1 MGIKK
6 LALLLLLPAAFL
18 AACGGQPRAAA
29 KPQRERPP
37 CERSA
42 ALLPGTGFEPALD
55 GARTAAANELL
66 AKIAACEVLPF
77 AEDHTVFGN
86 REGRLPPRPR
96 GYYLEYSFPVPGRK
110 IGDVPAE
117 VSVGT
122 MTLVSGITTSPR
134 GPERLVIGG
143 GREIYYTP
151 DHYLNFV
158 ALTIAR

>member
-1 MGIKK
+1 MMKR
-6 LALLLLLPAAFL
+6 ALLLLLPAAFL
-18 AACGGQPRAAA
+18 AACAEQPRAAA
-29 KPQRERPP
+29 KPARERPP

-42 ALLPGTGFEPALD
+42 ALLPGAGFEPALD
-55 GARTAAANELL
+55 AARTEAAKELL
-66 AKIAACEVLPF
+66 AKIAACKELPF

-110 IGDVPAE
+110 IGDAPAE
-117 VSVGT
+117 VLIGT
-122 MTLVSGITTSPR
+122 VTLVSGVTTTAR

-151 DHYLNFV
+151 DHYLSFV
-158 ALTIAR
+158 QLTIAR